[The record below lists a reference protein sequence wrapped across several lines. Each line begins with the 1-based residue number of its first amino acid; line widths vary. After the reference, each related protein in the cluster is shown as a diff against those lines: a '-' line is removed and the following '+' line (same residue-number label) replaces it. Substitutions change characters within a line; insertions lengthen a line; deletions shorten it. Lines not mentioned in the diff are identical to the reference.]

1 MKIDL
6 YTKVVLTV
14 IAVCLCWFLVRDLS
28 VVQRAEAFEG
38 GRGIQDVRI
47 VGIKRHPQGAWQPLP
62 MLQNTEFRG
71 PGPGLD

>member
-47 VGIKRHPQGAWQPLP
+47 VGI
-62 MLQNTEFRG
+62 
-71 PGPGLD
+71 